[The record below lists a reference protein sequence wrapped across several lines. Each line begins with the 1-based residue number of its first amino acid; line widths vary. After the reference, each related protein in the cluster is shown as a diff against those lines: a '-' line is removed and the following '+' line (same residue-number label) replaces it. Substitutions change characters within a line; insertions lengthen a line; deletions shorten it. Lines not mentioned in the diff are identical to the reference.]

1 MRGCVEP
8 NRESHLQLF
17 WPGGQITW
25 SILKNPH
32 FHPNQT
38 AVKGNTIHG
47 PAKSL
52 KPQWGSGWL

>member
-1 MRGCVEP
+1 MEP
-8 NRESHLQLF
+8 SRESHLQLF